1 MHMLSTGIAKGKINE
16 LLALA
21 IKGLLQPVF
30 QSRLRFSF
38 PLLTARKDPYS
49 WLSLHQLSRLPS
61 WF

>member
-30 QSRLRFSF
+30 Q
-38 PLLTARKDPYS
+38 
-49 WLSLHQLSRLPS
+49 
-61 WF
+61 